1 MNATLIDAG
10 VAEIGGAVALGRAPR
25 VLAHAQPCTRP
36 IICVVGARP
45 NYMKMAPI
53 IRALAAS
60 WPATPPLLVHTGQH
74 YDAAMNDSFFTA
86 LGMPR
91 PTVNLEVGS
100 ASHAVQTAE
109 IMKRFEPVLDAHDA
123 AAVLVVGDVNSTIA
137 CALVAGKKGV
147 PVAHVEAG
155 LRSYDRTMPE
165 EINRVLTDQ
174 IADLLYTT
182 ERSAH
187 ANLGREGIADER
199 IVFVGNVMIDTLLA
213 NRAHAVPAIETL
225 RGMPVA
231 DAIFRSAKEGAS
243 LGGAPYARYGVVTL
257 HRPSNVDDRATFV
270 RLLGALQ
277 AISERLPLVLALH
290 PRTQARITEF
300 GFNDFFDARRVAI
313 LPPQGY
319 LEMLGLMADATVVLT
334 DSGGLQ
340 EETTALGVPCLTL
353 RHNTERP
360 ITIAEGTNTLCG
372 TDARRIIDG
381 VADVL
386 ATGGKRGRAPELWDG
401 HAAER
406 IARHLGAW
414 LLARHLQKAA

>member
-1 MNATLIDAG
+1 MTRIDEHAKDQNT
-10 VAEIGGAVALGRAPR
+10 AAARPARPAV
-25 VLAHAQPCTRP
+25 RP
-36 IICVVGARP
+36 IVCVVGARP

-53 IRALAAS
+53 IRALAALGD
-60 WPATPPLLVHTGQH
+60 AVPPVLVHTGQH

-91 PTVNLEVGS
+91 PAVNLEVGS

-109 IMKRFEPVLDAHDA
+109 IMKRFEPVLDTYDP

-137 CALVAGKKGV
+137 CALVAAKKGV
-147 PVAHVEAG
+147 PVVHVEAG
-155 LRSYDRTMPE
+155 LRSYDRAMPE

-182 ERSAH
+182 ERSAA
-187 ANLGREGIADER
+187 ANLHAEGIADER

-213 NRAHAVPAIETL
+213 NRAAAVPANATL
-225 RGMPVA
+225 AGT
-231 DAIFRSAKEGAS
+231 AIAQSALS
-243 LGGAPYARYGVVTL
+243 GGYGLVTL
-257 HRPSNVDDRATFV
+257 HRPSNVDDRDTLT
-270 RLLGALQ
+270 RLLGALAEIAQ
-277 AISERLPLVLALH
+277 HLPLVLALH

-300 GFNDFFDARRVAI
+300 GLSAALDPQRVAI

-319 LEMLGLMADATVVLT
+319 LEMLGLMATATLVLT

-340 EETTALGVPCLTL
+340 EETTALGVPCLTI
-353 RHNTERP
+353 RENTERP

-372 TDARRIIDG
+372 TDPRRIVDDAMEI
-381 VADVL
+381 L
-386 ATGGKRGRAPELWDG
+386 ANGGKRGRAPELWDG

-406 IARHLGAW
+406 IASHLAGWIAARDGAR
-414 LLARHLQKAA
+414 AASGVSPAVPIRKAA